1 MIIKYNEEW
10 MAEKFLVRI
19 PDQTMRN
26 DIDPKKRKR
35 YEKAE
40 ANQKQRLNSTL
51 YNIRVTSF
59 NINTNIKRE
68 IKDLLM
74 DFKSKIEP
82 HVVREILEINPNKS
96 SYTDQMGKNLI
107 DVYFKTLDKAHDML
121 QQTTKLKKRHDGNL
135 SRDVS
140 LSLVE

>member
-1 MIIKYNEEW
+1 MIIQYNEEW

-59 NINTNIKRE
+59 NINTNIKKY
-68 IKDLLM
+68 INDLL
-74 DFKSKIEP
+74 
-82 HVVREILEINPNKS
+82 
-96 SYTDQMGKNLI
+96 
-107 DVYFKTLDKAHDML
+107 
-121 QQTTKLKKRHDGNL
+121 
-135 SRDVS
+135 
-140 LSLVE
+140 